1 MSSVASLTMCGIRT
15 ELLLL
20 LPLCSHGE
28 GSNKNEDA
36 NRRPNQGDRIS
47 HDVWHGGSST
57 CSEGLCLRLRSALIV
72 TQSMVRGRACASSTV
87 YCSMCGMSTE
97 LVLLLA
103 LCSHGEGLDKDEDAS
118 RGPIQGDR
126 IAHAAW
132 DGASSMCSGGLCL
145 AAQRVHCDAEYC
157 RR

>member
-1 MSSVASLTMCGIRT
+1 MRGIST
-15 ELLLL
+15 EHLLFLA
-20 LPLCSHGE
+20 LCSHGE

-47 HDVWHGGSST
+47 HAVWHGGSST

-72 TQSMVRGRACASSTV
+72 TQSMVGGRACASSTV

-97 LVLLLA
+97 LLLLLA
-103 LCSHGEGLDKDEDAS
+103 LCSHGKGSNKKEDAS
-118 RGPIQGDR
+118 PGPMQGDHVS
-126 IAHAAW
+126 HAAW
-132 DGASSMCSGGLCL
+132 DSASSMCSGGLCL
-145 AAQRVHCDAEYC
+145 AAHHVHCHAEYG